1 MELGLEHVKNEPY
14 GIVTLSQGAA
24 VRVPQKQEEFEKFV
38 YEADIKLYQCKEKG
52 RNGIVI

>member
-24 VRVPQKQEEFEKFV
+24 VRVPQKHEEFEKFV